1 MAPSPLS
8 LRILALPLSLTA
20 AAFDP
25 RNFTEDA
32 LLPGFHFV
40 PWPFDWMNDPNG
52 PMWDPVHER
61 YHLMY
66 QYQTPRNWGHAVSE
80 DLVNWVQLPQALTRT
95 ESYDAGGDFS
105 GSATIL
111 DDAAQTPVLTV
122 STNRNDMVFVALP
135 ADRDDP
141 NLTNW
146 TYPDYNPL
154 FSTDARDP
162 TEIFKTSGGACRV
175 LPRRPMRWP
184 LRAVLGGASA
194 ARRDDRDAATLRG
207 FAYRAP
213 AGAYRIADG
222 TSEGTALWEAPTLDA
237 VLSQEWSYVGVLDA
251 SAGEYWECP
260 DFFPLLGDAAVDGA
274 YVSKYSSGGDHFTTG
289 TYDEDA
295 GTFTPF
301 DESFGLGQPAMYD
314 TATCFYASKTF
325 LDTPNARRV
334 LWGWLVGPTGDANDW
349 QSAQSA
355 PRVVEAGADGRSV
368 IT

>member
-122 STNRNDMVFVALP
+122 STNRNDVVFVALP

-184 LRAVLGGASA
+184 LRAVVVNRRVRPRRRVGGATQRPRRGDTQRIRISRPRRRVPHRRRHERGHRAVGGAEPRRSALAELELRGHARRVAGRLLGVPRLLPAARRRCGRRRVGLQVRRPARCASFLLRLSLATLRSA
-194 ARRDDRDAATLRG
+194 ARGSPSMSPRALLR
-207 FAYRAP
+207 FFF
-213 AGAYRIADG
+213 
-222 TSEGTALWEAPTLDA
+222 
-237 VLSQEWSYVGVLDA
+237 
-251 SAGEYWECP
+251 
-260 DFFPLLGDAAVDGA
+260 FFPPPSPPAR
-274 YVSKYSSGGDHFTTG
+274 
-289 TYDEDA
+289 
-295 GTFTPF
+295 P
-301 DESFGLGQPAMYD
+301 SFKD
-314 TATCFYASKTF
+314 
-325 LDTPNARRV
+325 
-334 LWGWLVGPTGDANDW
+334 
-349 QSAQSA
+349 
-355 PRVVEAGADGRSV
+355 
-368 IT
+368 